1 MICDAEDAMIADVLR
16 EAKNRMN
23 GAITSL
29 ESDLAAFRTG
39 RASTK
44 LVEHLKVEQYG
55 VEMQLNQMAVIS
67 VPEPQQ
73 LAIRPYD
80 RGSMS
85 AIEKAIM
92 KSDLGIMPNND
103 GQVIRLNI
111 PRLTEER
118 RRDLTRI
125 VGRRIE
131 EAKVAVR
138 NVRRDLNH
146 DLKELKDEKL
156 ISEDDFTRGEK
167 QLQDVTNSFISQI
180 EEIGRAKEAEIME
193 V

>member
-1 MICDAEDAMIADVLR
+1 MIADVMR
-16 EAKNRMN
+16 EAKSRMN

-44 LVEHLKVEQYG
+44 LVEHLKVELYG
-55 VEMQLNQMAVIS
+55 VEMQLNQMATIS

-80 RGSMS
+80 RGSMT

-103 GQVIRLNI
+103 GQIIRLNI

-125 VGRRIE
+125 VGRRME

-138 NVRRDLNH
+138 NVRRDQNH

-167 QLQDVTNSFISQI
+167 QLQDITNGFITQI
-180 EEIGRAKEAEIME
+180 EEIGHAKEAEIME